1 MTVSVNHDYPTPG
14 ALKAVDA
21 QNEPLE
27 DVVIR
32 IFNMT
37 EFNASAGIPVAETIT
52 DSKGEWLA
60 TATLADAHTWIVH
73 FQKTG
78 YGPVHEEIT
87 T

>member
-1 MTVSVNHDYPTPG
+1 MTVAVNHDYPTSG

-21 QNEPLE
+21 QNEPLG

-32 IFNMT
+32 VFNMT
-37 EFNASAGIPVAETIT
+37 EFEAAEGTSIAETIT
-52 DSKGEWLA
+52 DSNGEWVDTL
-60 TATLADAHTWIVH
+60 TLADSRTWIIH

>member
-1 MTVSVNHDYPTPG
+1 MTVPVNHDYPTPG

-37 EFNASAGIPVAETIT
+37 EFNASTGTPVAETIT
-52 DSKGEWLA
+52 DANGEWLA
-60 TATLADAHTWIVH
+60 TLPLADSRTWIIH

>member
-14 ALKAVDA
+14 ALTAVDA
-21 QNEPLE
+21 KNDPLE

-32 IFNMT
+32 VFNLT
-37 EFNASAGIPVAETIT
+37 EFEAGEGTPVAETIT
-52 DSKGEWLA
+52 DGNGEWVDTL
-60 TATLADAHTWIVH
+60 TLADSRTWIVH